1 MKGNNKEATMLERV
15 QDILALLLVVLS
27 SAVIAIAVLQR
38 CDIIPHGLMAS
49 VIPALG
55 ALSLLQAFLSW
66 KNSRGIAVL
75 SLLASVFVFICAISR
90 FM

>member
-1 MKGNNKEATMLERV
+1 MKGNGKQITVLERV
-15 QDILALLLVVLS
+15 QDVLALLLVVLS

-66 KNSRGIAVL
+66 KTSRGVAVL